1 MGLFPRI
8 IACVIWW
15 FDSALLYIMDK
26 VWPEWILEDI
36 DEILYADLRGR
47 KTRIWLTVAAI
58 VLMIACCLTQLL
70 ILKKAWW
77 ALYFA
82 FLAGFD
88 FNSLCY
94 QIVKYR
100 QAKKT
105 ANYKLGIKK

>member
-1 MGLFPRI
+1 
-8 IACVIWW
+8 
-15 FDSALLYIMDK
+15 MDK
-26 VWPEWILEDI
+26 VLPEWILEDI
-36 DEILYADLRGR
+36 DEMLYAELREM
-47 KTRIWLTVAAI
+47 KTCIWITVAAT
-58 VLMIACCLTQLL
+58 VLMIACCLTHLL

-94 QIVKYR
+94 QIVNYR